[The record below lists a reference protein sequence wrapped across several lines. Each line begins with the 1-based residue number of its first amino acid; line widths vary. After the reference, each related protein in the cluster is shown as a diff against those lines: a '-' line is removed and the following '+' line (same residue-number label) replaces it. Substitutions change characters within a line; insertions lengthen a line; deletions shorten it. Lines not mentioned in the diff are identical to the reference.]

1 MTSGS
6 VVREFNQILPGITMQ
21 ITATMVK
28 ELRERTGAGMM
39 ECKKA
44 LVESSGN
51 IQAAIEQMRK
61 MGQAKA
67 EKKAGRIAADG
78 VILLATSPDGK
89 RASVVEVNCETDFVA
104 KDHQFLAFSE
114 QLARLI
120 LGSNIR
126 TIEEL
131 NAATLE
137 SGLSVE
143 QARQELVTKIGENI
157 QVRRL
162 ENLGTEHTLTGY
174 QHGTRI
180 GVLVDHR
187 GGDADLG
194 KDIAMHIAASSPVC
208 VSETDVGEDVLAKE
222 REIFMAQ
229 AESSGKP
236 PEIVEKIVQG
246 RLKKY
251 LKEITLLGQPFI
263 KDPDQP
269 VGRLLEDAKAQVL
282 GFVRYEVGEGI
293 EKKSE
298 NFADEVMDQVKR
310 SQDGQ

>member
-1 MTSGS
+1 
-6 VVREFNQILPGITMQ
+6 MQ

-44 LVESSGN
+44 LVESSGD

-78 VILLATSPDGK
+78 VILLAISADGK
-89 RASVVEVNCETDFVA
+89 QASIVEVNCETDFVA
-104 KDHQFLAFSE
+104 KDRQFLAFSE
-114 QLARLI
+114 QLAQLV
-120 LGSNIR
+120 LGSDIR
-126 TIEEL
+126 TVEEL
-131 NAATLE
+131 NAAILA

-157 QVRRL
+157 QVRRF
-162 ENLGTEHTLTGY
+162 ENLDTEHTITGY

-187 GGDADLG
+187 GGDANLG
-194 KDIAMHIAASSPVC
+194 KDIAMHIAASNPVC
-208 VSETDVGEDVLAKE
+208 VSEGDVGEDVLAKE

-229 AESSGKP
+229 AKASGKP
-236 PEIVEKIVQG
+236 PEIVEKIAQG

-263 KDPDQP
+263 KDPDRP
-269 VGRLLEDAKAQVL
+269 VGRLLEDAKAQVA

-298 NFADEVMDQVKR
+298 NFADEVMDQVNR
-310 SQDGQ
+310 S

>member
-6 VVREFNQILPGITMQ
+6 VAREFNQILPGITMQ

-44 LVESSGN
+44 LVESSGD

-89 RASVVEVNCETDFVA
+89 QASVVEVNCETDFVA

-114 QLARLI
+114 QLALLI

-126 TIEEL
+126 TVEEL

-194 KDIAMHIAASSPVC
+194 KDIAMHIAASNPVC
-208 VSETDVGEDVLAKE
+208 VSGADVGEDVLAKE

-269 VGRLLEDAKAQVL
+269 VGRLLEDTKAEVL

-293 EKKSE
+293 EKRSE
-298 NFADEVMDQVKR
+298 NFADEVMGQVKR